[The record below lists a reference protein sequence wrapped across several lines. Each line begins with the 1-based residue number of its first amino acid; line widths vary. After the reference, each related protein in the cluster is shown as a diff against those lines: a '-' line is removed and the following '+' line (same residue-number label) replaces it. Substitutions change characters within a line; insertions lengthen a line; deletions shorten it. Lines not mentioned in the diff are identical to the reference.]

1 MASSKM
7 PLYHE
12 CTVAID
18 SLQNVFRGDTSSAK
32 KKWEE
37 YGKKSFFGSSFVSA
51 YHAIRGDWEKAEEL
65 GRNSGKALGE
75 ALKDSFSGSKL
86 PVMHELSCCGESLRL
101 VAEDNP
107 EAANAVWTQTYVE
120 DSVLGC
126 AFKAACKL
134 AQGRK
139 EDAVQNC
146 MRSLAALR
154 EEEGLERLEIALEG
168 LERLA
173 CLCDTLGLIP
183 ASKVGGLLF
192 GISLARQIRG
202 LIPDSPPAPM
212 FDSPARAGSRFRSSS
227 I

>member
-1 MASSKM
+1 MSIA
-7 PLYHE
+7 
-12 CTVAID
+12 
-18 SLQNVFRGDTSSAK
+18 SLQDIFVSP
-32 KKWEE
+32 
-37 YGKKSFFGSSFVSA
+37 FVSA
-51 YHAIRGDWEKAEEL
+51 YHLLRGDLEKAEEL
-65 GRNSGKALGE
+65 GRNSGKALGG
-75 ALKDSFSGSKL
+75 ALKDVFSGSKL
-86 PVMHELSCCGESLRL
+86 PVMHELSCCGESLLL
-101 VAEDNP
+101 VAGDNP

-154 EEEGLERLEIALEG
+154 EEQGLERLEIALEG

-192 GISLARQIRG
+192 GISLVRQIRG
-202 LIPDSPPAPM
+202 LIPMIPDGPPAPM
-212 FDSPARAGSRFRSSS
+212 LDSPARAGSRFRSSS